1 VFSDGCP
8 AQFKCSRAMFFVA
21 RYASLTN
28 GCKMLWQYFSSGHGK
43 GELLMSSFSL
53 PQIGNTEVGISDHV
67 ITAASYASVS
77 IRLV

>member
-1 VFSDGCP
+1 
-8 AQFKCSRAMFFVA
+8 
-21 RYASLTN
+21 
-28 GCKMLWQYFSSGHGK
+28 
-43 GELLMSSFSL
+43 MSSFSL